1 MNDIVL
7 IHMRLFD
14 EHVILR
20 FALLFA
26 CFLFAAFIPEIV
38 GFTDNYL
45 NFIPYFAAIV
55 FLAYVSIFYKFP
67 SVGNLKKMRNDVQI
81 PDKISTDHLARDY
94 QKDLLE
100 KDELF
105 QLMVDVSSDG
115 FWTFDVP
122 TGKVY
127 WSNRVAKLLDL
138 SLVEMGDSF
147 AAIKSQVMESD
158 WNIFRKEFARSLNE
172 KVSFTLVLRLI
183 KKVDG
188 ENVQISISGR
198 PQCNEEGRPIRVIGS
213 VSSVVDRAALEKQN
227 YFYVYQDA
235 LTGVYNRKFFLE
247 KLKVDVDMAAER
259 PDYTFAVALM
269 DIDSFGAINDSYS
282 INFGDNVLRII
293 SDRIKTSCR
302 EEDCVA
308 RIGPDVFAVIL
319 HNIQGINA
327 DNDLLSIV
335 RRLHNKVKSPIE
347 VDGRELYMSVSMAV
361 VVNRDVDCVED
372 IMANAN
378 AVLRDL
384 KKSGNHGGV
393 QFFAGGIREKAMKLY
408 KLEYDIRRAIQAQEF
423 LLMYQPI
430 VDIEAGNSV
439 VGFEALVRWNNTEQ
453 GVVPPAEF
461 IPIAEETGL
470 IVPMGGL
477 ILRMACE
484 QAKKWVDMGYKN
496 IRVAV
501 NFSAKQFAL
510 DNMVDEVKRVL
521 TETQL
526 NPKNLKL
533 EITEYTAMCEVEKT
547 VEIMRALSSMGLQIS
562 IDDFGTGYSSLSY
575 LKHYPVHTLKM
586 DKSFVDHVAEDEED
600 AAFARMVIGIA
611 KSLHLDII
619 AEGVEN
625 REQLEF
631 LRNEGCHQIQ
641 GFYFSKPLT
650 SEDALAYLQEHYL
663 EEPVEELVPA
673 ESAAVESA

>member
-1 MNDIVL
+1 
-7 IHMRLFD
+7 MRLFD

-67 SVGNLKKMRNDVQI
+67 SVGNLKKMRDDVQI

-213 VSSVVDRAALEKQN
+213 VSSVVDRATLEKQN

-430 VDIEAGNSV
+430 VDIDAGNSV

-453 GVVPPAEF
+453 GIVPPAEF

-600 AAFARMVIGIA
+600 AAFAKMVIGIA

-650 SEDALAYLQEHYL
+650 PEDALAYLQEHYL

>member
-1 MNDIVL
+1 
-7 IHMRLFD
+7 MRLFD

-147 AAIKSQVMESD
+147 VAIKSQVMESD

-430 VDIEAGNSV
+430 VDIDAGNSV

-453 GVVPPAEF
+453 GIVPPAEF

-600 AAFARMVIGIA
+600 AAFAKMVIGIA

-650 SEDALAYLQEHYL
+650 PEDALAYLQEHYL
-663 EEPVEELVPA
+663 KEPVEELVPA

>member
-1 MNDIVL
+1 
-7 IHMRLFD
+7 MRLFD

-67 SVGNLKKMRNDVQI
+67 SVGNLKKMRDDVQI

-122 TGKVY
+122 SGKVY
-127 WSNRVAKLLDL
+127 WSNRAAKLLDL

-147 AAIKSQVMESD
+147 AAIKSQVLESD
-158 WNIFRKEFARSLNE
+158 WNIFRKEFAKSLNE
-172 KVSFTLVLRLI
+172 KEPFSLVLRLI
-183 KKVDG
+183 KTVDG
-188 ENVQISISGR
+188 ENVKISISGR
-198 PQCNEEGRPIRVIGS
+198 PQCNEDGRPIRVIGS
-213 VSSVVDRAALEKQN
+213 VSGVVDKNALEKQN
-227 YFYVYQDA
+227 YYYVYQDA

-247 KLKVDVDMAAER
+247 KLKVDVDMAAVR

-269 DIDSFGAINDSYS
+269 DIDSFGAINASFS

-319 HNIQGINA
+319 HNIQGVNA
-327 DNDLLSIV
+327 ENDLLSIV

-453 GVVPPAEF
+453 GIVPPAEF

-600 AAFARMVIGIA
+600 AAFAKMVIGIA

-650 SEDALAYLQEHYL
+650 PEDALAYLQEHYL
-663 EEPVEELVPA
+663 EEPVEELIPA
-673 ESAAVESA
+673 ESDVVESA

>member
-1 MNDIVL
+1 
-7 IHMRLFD
+7 MRLFD

-67 SVGNLKKMRNDVQI
+67 SVGNLKKMRDDVQI

-213 VSSVVDRAALEKQN
+213 VSSVVDREALEKQN

-372 IMANAN
+372 ILANAN

-430 VDIEAGNSV
+430 VDIDAGNSV

-453 GVVPPAEF
+453 GIVPPAEF

-600 AAFARMVIGIA
+600 AAFAKMVIGIA

>member
-1 MNDIVL
+1 
-7 IHMRLFD
+7 MRLFD

-372 IMANAN
+372 ILANAN

-430 VDIEAGNSV
+430 VDIDAGNSV

-453 GVVPPAEF
+453 GIVPPAEF

-650 SEDALAYLQEHYL
+650 PEDALAYLQEHYL

>member
-1 MNDIVL
+1 
-7 IHMRLFD
+7 MRLFD

-67 SVGNLKKMRNDVQI
+67 SVGNLKKMRDDVQI

-213 VSSVVDRAALEKQN
+213 VSSVVDRATLEKQN

-372 IMANAN
+372 ILANAN

-430 VDIEAGNSV
+430 VDIDAGNSV

-453 GVVPPAEF
+453 GIVPPAEF

-600 AAFARMVIGIA
+600 AAFAKMVIGIA

-650 SEDALAYLQEHYL
+650 PEDALAYLQEHYL